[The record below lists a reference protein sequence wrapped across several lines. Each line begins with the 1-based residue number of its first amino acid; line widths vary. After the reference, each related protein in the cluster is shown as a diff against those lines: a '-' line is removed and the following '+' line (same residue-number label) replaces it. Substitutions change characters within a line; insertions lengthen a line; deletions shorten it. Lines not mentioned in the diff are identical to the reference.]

1 MREKLQRVVVDGEPM
16 LRLGDRLFK
25 DFDDYVTYM
34 CRKRDR
40 DIEQAKQDIKH
51 VEKIQIIVVEE
62 SADVSYDCII
72 ERILSGK
79 DLYGF
84 KL

>member
-40 DIEQAKQDIKH
+40 DIEQAKQDINYQVKSH
-51 VEKIQIIVVEE
+51 MVLNCKNI
-62 SADVSYDCII
+62 Y
-72 ERILSGK
+72 
-79 DLYGF
+79 
-84 KL
+84 